1 VYVERWV
8 SVSAMKVILVVGGST
23 VGPYCGAHRVVM
35 SILRGQLMMQC
46 MKASGRSVGV
56 IVAYWVTQKN
66 HRAVMS
72 EKDVDGV

>member
-1 VYVERWV
+1 VAVPWDRTAALTELLHVYFTRPVNDALHE
-8 SVSAMKVILVVGGST
+8 S
-23 VGPYCGAHRVVM
+23 
-35 SILRGQLMMQC
+35 
-46 MKASGRSVGV
+46 SGRSVGV